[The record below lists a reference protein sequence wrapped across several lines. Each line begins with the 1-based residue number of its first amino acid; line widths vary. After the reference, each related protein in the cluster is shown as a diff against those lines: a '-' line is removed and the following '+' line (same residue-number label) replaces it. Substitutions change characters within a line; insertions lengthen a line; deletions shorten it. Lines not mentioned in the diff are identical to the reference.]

1 MATKKP
7 KTARA
12 VHPNQ
17 GVEAAYRKRLDVLVS
32 DMVRSFDYW
41 ITAAYKANPPRM
53 EVAMD
58 ALPSQALAKRI
69 RALTKQWE
77 RRFNDVAKT
86 VAEKFV
92 DSGQVA
98 TTKAFQSAL
107 KDAGWAVEFQMTPA
121 MRDAANAS
129 IEENIRLIKSIPQK
143 YSTEVQGIVMRGFA
157 TGRDL
162 SYITDELVKQTGIC
176 RRRAATIS
184 RDQSNKLSAVVTQA
198 RRVELGLFEA
208 EWVHSHGGKTPRAS
222 HVKAGKDRLR
232 FDVREGALIDG
243 EHILPGILVNC
254 RCVSKTIL
262 PF

>member
-12 VHPNQ
+12 VHPNA
-17 GVEAAYRKRLDVLVS
+17 GIEAAYRKRLDSLVS

-41 ITAAYKANPPRM
+41 IAAAYKANPPRM

-77 RRFNDVAKT
+77 KRFNDVAKT

-121 MRDAANAS
+121 MRDAANAA
-129 IEENIRLIKSIPQK
+129 IVENVGLIKSIPQK
-143 YSTEVQGIVMRGFA
+143 YATEVEGIVMRGFVN
-157 TGRDL
+157 GRDL
-162 SYITDELVKQTGIC
+162 AYITDGLAKQTGIC
-176 RRRAATIS
+176 RRRAATIA
-184 RDQSNKLSAVVTQA
+184 RDQSNKLTAAVTQA

-208 EWVHSHGGKTPRAS
+208 IWQHSGGGREPRQS
-222 HVKAGKDRLR
+222 HVKAGKDKLKY
-232 FDVREGALIDG
+232 DVREGAYIDG
-243 EHILPGILVNC
+243 DYIRPGELINC
-254 RCVSKTIL
+254 RCVSKTVL

>member
-12 VHPNQ
+12 VHPNK
-17 GVEAAYRKRLDVLVS
+17 GVEAAYHKRLDQLVS

-58 ALPSQALAKRI
+58 AHPSQALAKRI

-77 RRFNDVAKT
+77 KRFNDVAKT

-107 KDAGWAVEFQMTPA
+107 KDAGWTVDFQMTPA
-121 MRDAANAS
+121 MRDAANAAVV
-129 IEENIRLIKSIPQK
+129 ENVGLIKSIPQK
-143 YSTEVQGIVMRGFA
+143 YATEVEGIVMRGFVN
-157 TGRDL
+157 GRDL
-162 SYITDELVKQTGIC
+162 AYITEGLAKQTGIC
-176 RRRAATIS
+176 RRRAATIA
-184 RDQSNKLSAVVTQA
+184 RDQSNKLTAAVTQA

-208 EWVHSHGGKTPRAS
+208 IWQHSGGGKEPRQS
-222 HVKAGKDRLR
+222 HVKAGKDKLKY
-232 FDVREGALIDG
+232 DVREGAYIDG
-243 EHILPGILVNC
+243 DYIRPGELINC
-254 RCVSKTIL
+254 RCVSKTVL

>member
-12 VHPNQ
+12 VHPNL
-17 GVEAAYRKRLDVLVS
+17 GVERWYRQRLDVLVS

-58 ALPSQALAKRI
+58 ALPSQTLAKRI

-77 RRFNDVAKT
+77 KRFNDVAKT

-107 KDAGWAVEFQMTPA
+107 KDAGWAVDFQMTPA
-121 MRDAANAS
+121 MRDAANAAVV
-129 IEENIRLIKSIPQK
+129 ENVGLIKSIPQK
-143 YSTEVQGIVMRGFA
+143 YATEVEGIVMRGFVN
-157 TGRDL
+157 GRDL
-162 SYITDELVKQTGIC
+162 AYITDGLAKQTGIC
-176 RRRAATIS
+176 RRRAANIA
-184 RDQSNKLSAVVTQA
+184 RDQSNKLTAAVTQA

-208 EWVHSHGGKTPRAS
+208 IWQHSGGGKEPRQS
-222 HVKAGKDRLR
+222 HVKAGKDKLKY
-232 FDVREGALIDG
+232 DVREGAYIDG
-243 EHILPGILVNC
+243 DYIRPGELINC
-254 RCVSKTIL
+254 RCVSKTVL

>member
-17 GVEAAYRKRLDVLVS
+17 GVEAAYRKRLDALVS

-58 ALPSQALAKRI
+58 ALPSQTLAKRI

-77 RRFNDVAKT
+77 KRFNDVAKT

-121 MRDAANAS
+121 MRDAANAAVV
-129 IEENIRLIKSIPQK
+129 ENVGLIKSIPTK
-143 YSTEVQGIVMRGFA
+143 YALEVQGAVMRGFA
-157 TGRDL
+157 NGRDL
-162 SYITDELVKQTGIC
+162 AYITEELARQTGIC

-198 RRVELGLFEA
+198 RRVELGLFKA
-208 EWVHSHGGKTPRAS
+208 IWQHSHGGKHPRES
-222 HVKAGKDRLR
+222 HVKAGKDKLE

-243 EHILPGILVNC
+243 DRILPGTLVNC
-254 RCVSKTIL
+254 RCVSKTVL

>member
-1 MATKKP
+1 MATKPP

-12 VHPNQ
+12 VHPNV
-17 GVEAAYRKRLDVLVS
+17 GVERWYSQRLDQLVS
-32 DMVRSFDYW
+32 DMTRSFDYW

-58 ALPSQALAKRI
+58 ALPSQTLSKRI

-77 RRFNDVAKT
+77 KRFNDVAKT

-107 KDAGWAVEFQMTPA
+107 KDAGWAVELQMTPA
-121 MRDAANAS
+121 MRDAANAA
-129 IEENIRLIKSIPQK
+129 IVENVGLIKSIPQK
-143 YSTEVQGIVMRGFA
+143 YATEVEGIVMRGFVN
-157 TGRDL
+157 GRDL
-162 SYITDELVKQTGIC
+162 AYITEGLAKQTGIC
-176 RRRAATIS
+176 RRRAANIA
-184 RDQSNKLSAVVTQA
+184 RDQSNKLTAAVTQA

-208 EWVHSHGGKTPRAS
+208 IWQHSGGGREPRQS
-222 HVKAGKDRLR
+222 HVKAGKDKLKY
-232 FDVREGALIDG
+232 DVREGAYIDG
-243 EHILPGILVNC
+243 DYIRPGELINC
-254 RCVSKTIL
+254 RCVSKTVL

>member
-1 MATKKP
+1 
-7 KTARA
+7 
-12 VHPNQ
+12 
-17 GVEAAYRKRLDVLVS
+17 
-32 DMVRSFDYW
+32 
-41 ITAAYKANPPRM
+41 
-53 EVAMD
+53 
-58 ALPSQALAKRI
+58 
-69 RALTKQWE
+69 
-77 RRFNDVAKT
+77 
-86 VAEKFV
+86 
-92 DSGQVA
+92 
-98 TTKAFQSAL
+98 
-107 KDAGWAVEFQMTPA
+107 
-121 MRDAANAS
+121 
-129 IEENIRLIKSIPQK
+129 
-143 YSTEVQGIVMRGFA
+143 MRGFA

>member
-12 VHPNQ
+12 VHPNK
-17 GVEAAYRKRLDVLVS
+17 GVEAAYHKRLDQLVS

-58 ALPSQALAKRI
+58 ALPSQTLAKRI

-77 RRFNDVAKT
+77 KRFNDVAKT

-107 KDAGWAVEFQMTPA
+107 KDAGWAVEFHMTPA
-121 MRDAANAS
+121 MRDAANAAVV
-129 IEENIRLIKSIPQK
+129 ENVGLIKSIPQK
-143 YSTEVQGIVMRGFA
+143 YATEVEGIVMRGFVN
-157 TGRDL
+157 GRDL
-162 SYITDELVKQTGIC
+162 AYITDGLAKQTGIC
-176 RRRAATIS
+176 RRRAATIA
-184 RDQSNKLSAVVTQA
+184 RDQSNKLTAAVTQA

-208 EWVHSHGGKTPRAS
+208 IWQHSGGGKEPRQS
-222 HVKAGKDRLR
+222 HVKAGKDKLKY
-232 FDVREGALIDG
+232 DVREGAYIDG
-243 EHILPGILVNC
+243 DYIRPGELINC
-254 RCVSKTIL
+254 RCVSKTVL

>member
-12 VHPNQ
+12 VHPNK
-17 GVEAAYRKRLDVLVS
+17 GVEAAYNKRLDQLVS

-53 EVAMD
+53 EIAMD
-58 ALPSQALAKRI
+58 ALPSQTLAKRI

-77 RRFNDVAKT
+77 KRFNDVAKT

-107 KDAGWAVEFQMTPA
+107 KDAGWAVDFQMTPA
-121 MRDAANAS
+121 MRDAANAAVV
-129 IEENIRLIKSIPQK
+129 ENVGLIKSIPQK
-143 YSTEVQGIVMRGFA
+143 YATEVEGIVMRGFVN
-157 TGRDL
+157 GRDL
-162 SYITDELVKQTGIC
+162 AYITDGLAKQTGIC
-176 RRRAATIS
+176 RRRAATIA
-184 RDQSNKLSAVVTQA
+184 RDQSNKLTAAVTQA

-208 EWVHSHGGKTPRAS
+208 IWQHSGGGKEPRQS
-222 HVKAGKDRLR
+222 HVKAGKDKLKY
-232 FDVREGALIDG
+232 DVREGAYIDG
-243 EHILPGILVNC
+243 DYIRPGELINC
-254 RCVSKTIL
+254 RCVSKTVL

>member
-17 GVEAAYRKRLDVLVS
+17 GVQAQYQKRLDALVS

-41 ITAAYKANPPRM
+41 ITAAYRANPPRM

-58 ALPSQALAKRI
+58 ALPSQTLAKRI

-77 RRFNDVAKT
+77 KRFNDVAKT

-107 KDAGWAVEFQMTPA
+107 KDAGWAVEFQITPA
-121 MRDAANAS
+121 MRDAANAAVV
-129 IEENIRLIKSIPQK
+129 ENVGLIKSIPQK
-143 YSTEVQGIVMRGFA
+143 YALEVEGVVMRGF
-157 TGRDL
+157 TRGRDL
-162 SYITDELVKQTGIC
+162 QYITDELAKRHGIC
-176 RRRAATIS
+176 RRRAAGIAA
-184 RDQSNKLSAVVTQA
+184 DQTNKLTSVVTDA
-198 RRVELGLFEA
+198 RRAELGLFEA
-208 EWVHSHGGKTPRAS
+208 EWRHSGGGKEPRAS

-232 FDVREGALIDG
+232 YDVRKGAYIDG
-243 EHILPGILVNC
+243 EYIKPGEKIRC
-254 RCVSKTIL
+254 RCVSKTVL